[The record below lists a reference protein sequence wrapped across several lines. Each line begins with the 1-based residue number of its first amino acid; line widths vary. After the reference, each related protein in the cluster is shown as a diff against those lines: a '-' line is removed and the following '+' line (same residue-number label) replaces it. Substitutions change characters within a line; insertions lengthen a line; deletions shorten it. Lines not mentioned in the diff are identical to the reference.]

1 MRSWHGVRNPKQKQL
16 ALSGKTGQ
24 MQGSQVGNSTKLVA
38 CWEDSWLG
46 GGGGGGGGLFGS
58 IFCWDVCELAV
69 GYVIC
74 KGGGG

>member
-1 MRSWHGVRNPKQKQL
+1 MVWIVSK
-16 ALSGKTGQ
+16 
-24 MQGSQVGNSTKLVA
+24 VGKLVA

-46 GGGGGGGGLFGS
+46 GGGGGGLFDS
-58 IFCWDVCELAV
+58 IFGWDVCEFAV

>member
-1 MRSWHGVRNPKQKQL
+1 MVWIVLK
-16 ALSGKTGQ
+16 
-24 MQGSQVGNSTKLVA
+24 VGKLVA

-58 IFCWDVCELAV
+58 VFGWDVCELAV

-74 KGGGG
+74 KGDRG